1 MQAATALRVGLP
13 GLPDGQEIEPDAEIG
28 IDDDEALAALPA
40 LRQAAAGEQG
50 VADEGRVD
58 GLLFFHT
65 VNENG
70 ELPMTVPRG
79 CAGRAI
85 TPGASTGRG

>member
-40 LRQAAAGEQG
+40 LRQPLPASKVWRTKAGS
-50 VADEGRVD
+50 
-58 GLLFFHT
+58 
-65 VNENG
+65 
-70 ELPMTVPRG
+70 MG
-79 CAGRAI
+79 CCFSIR
-85 TPGASTGRG
+85 